1 VDGLGI
7 LRKAKYGGDAKPVRL
22 LAGWNQV
29 VLKIERNRK
38 YARFWA
44 KVSAPDGQPYGD
56 LTFAASPE

>member
-1 VDGLGI
+1 
-7 LRKAKYGGDAKPVRL
+7 VRL